1 MSSADESRAALK
13 LVTGSAVNV
22 SLDLMRRLRGS
33 PQVVRAALLDG
44 IPEIIGYYSEGS
56 AALAADFYETQRE
69 AAGAVG
75 RFVPEIVVA
84 DRVVKTRRGIAW
96 ASQPLFDGSGDLV
109 GGRLAEV
116 VQLEV
121 ARPYRDTITTNRQND
136 PSAVGWRRVTSGGCK
151 LCRMLADRG
160 AIYKESTALF
170 AAHTNCNCTAEPVF
184 RGGETG
190 PEASAMQYRASSR
203 NRTPEQQTALRDFL
217 NSNY

>member
-22 SLDLMRRLRGS
+22 SLDLMR
-33 PQVVRAALLDG
+33 LLDG